1 MPYEITDT
9 MLPPKMVEALENVRK
24 ATAQLEQ
31 QRRAVAPYDSEN
43 KAVLHHSNGE
53 NKAGLH
59 HSNGLDETSRV
70 SRPFGSKMMRSNDLT
85 RRKRLNSFPPRR
97 KSFDRQIEILDRFYD
112 EDVDEPAHG
121 PHWSTTDK

>member
-24 ATAQLEQ
+24 ATAELEQ
-31 QRRAVAPYDSEN
+31 QRRTVAPTDSEN
-43 KAVLHHSNGE
+43 KGQ
-53 NKAGLH
+53 
-59 HSNGLDETSRV
+59 NGLDETSRV
-70 SRPFGSKMMRSNDLT
+70 SRPLGSKMSPMTRS
-85 RRKRLNSFPPRR
+85 NSFPPRR

-121 PHWSTTDK
+121 PYWSTTDK

>member
-24 ATAQLEQ
+24 ATAELEQ
-31 QRRAVAPYDSEN
+31 QRRTVAPYDSEN
-43 KAVLHHSNGE
+43 KAALHHSNGE
-53 NKAGLH
+53 NKAVLH

-70 SRPFGSKMMRSNDLT
+70 SRPFGSKVTRS
-85 RRKRLNSFPPRR
+85 NSFPPRR